1 MKVLAVSALL
11 ALAMPA
17 LAQDVTSLPQ
27 CAQTTVLQSIS
38 STNCGL
44 TDIKCICNNRNFVNS
59 LLEKI
64 PKVCNPEEVAKA
76 SQVAVELCAAYGAT
90 LSLPGVGPST
100 TAAASSPAGSSP
112 AATTPAPSSTGSASH
127 DHGHGSSHDHG
138 PSSHDHGP
146 SSHDH
151 GPSSHSHPSSASH
164 AHGSS
169 SHMHSHAMPTGT
181 SSRPSG
187 PGASATASAS
197 PTFTG
202 AAVANKAGLG
212 IAGLMALVGVA
223 AL

>member
-1 MKVLAVSALL
+1 MKVLAVSAVL

-64 PKVCNPEEVAKA
+64 PKVCNPEEVTKA

-146 SSHDH
+146 SSH
-151 GPSSHSHPSSASH
+151 SHPSSASH

-187 PGASATASAS
+187 SGASATASAS

-212 IAGLMALVGVA
+212 VAGLMALIGVA